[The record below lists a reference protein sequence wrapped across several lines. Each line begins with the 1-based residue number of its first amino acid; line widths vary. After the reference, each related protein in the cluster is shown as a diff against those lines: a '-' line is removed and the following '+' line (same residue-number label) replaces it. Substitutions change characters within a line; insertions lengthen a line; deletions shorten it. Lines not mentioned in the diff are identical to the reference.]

1 MQYFNNIPYT
11 PQMPPGM
18 GQSQYTI
25 PPGLLNQFAM
35 PAHIPGMTVPNQ
47 LAPSQIPPG
56 MMPQEPYTYPQN
68 LPMALQ
74 LIREAVSGESED
86 RRFYEY
92 LINVAP
98 TSEEKKIISG
108 IRDDE
113 ISHFGLFRQIYREL
127 TGQTLPPPAQE
138 EFKKPATY
146 CEGLKNAFMGEQGV
160 VPKYRRI
167 LFALQNRTQINKLT
181 AIITD
186 ELRHASIYNYLYA
199 KNKCTV

>member
-1 MQYFNNIPYT
+1 MQYFNNFPYV
-11 PQMPPGM
+11 PNMPSGM
-18 GQSQYTI
+18 IQGQYMM
-25 PPGLLNQFAM
+25 PLGLQNQFAM
-35 PAHIPGMTVPNQ
+35 PGHIPEMTVPNQ
-47 LAPSQIPPG
+47 FAPSQIPPG
-56 MMPQEPYTYPQN
+56 MMQQDSYVYPQN

-86 RRFYEY
+86 RKFYEY
-92 LINVAP
+92 LISVAP
-98 TSEEKKIISG
+98 TTEEKNIIGG

-113 ISHFGLFRQIYREL
+113 ISHFGLFRQIYQEL
-127 TGQTLPPPAQE
+127 TGQTLPPPPQE

-160 VPKYRRI
+160 VPKYRKI
-167 LFALQNRTQINKLT
+167 LFALQDRTQINKLT